1 MSVNSAFANNV
12 SAQNTGDPPRS
23 PEAAQSLNSHIVVLY
38 DNANINGVI
47 KGFLGGR
54 WPSKEE
60 RPDLERLLEAFQEHY
75 DSVHLLV
82 FRAVSSESTP
92 PWGFARHVETVGGM
106 SVLIEGERGE
116 QADDFAILRTL
127 EAIEP
132 LAADVAVLSHD
143 HGFAELLTRLAQ
155 DGRRVEVIGFREM
168 LAGIYHQ
175 LENEGILRIFDL
187 EDDFGA
193 INTPL
198 PRKGLWTRSSFDP
211 AAFLSGIPLRTTES
225 AMNAVASALEQQDD
239 RDRLA
244 QVLENAWQAFYE
256 QGLEPSPD
264 ERNLLQEADLRLR
277 EQPDAKFAP
286 GDFGGSECTAD
297 GWPADREPQ

>member
-23 PEAAQSLNSHIVVLY
+23 PEAAQPLNSHIVVLY
-38 DNANINGVI
+38 DNANINGVTQ
-47 KGFLGGR
+47 GLLGGR
-54 WPSKEE
+54 WPKQEE

-82 FRAVSSESTP
+82 FLAVPSESDP
-92 PWGFARHVETVGGM
+92 PWPYVTLVEKVGA
-106 SVLIEGERGE
+106 SPVLIEGEYGK

-132 LAADVAVLSHD
+132 LAADVAILSHD
-143 HGFAELLTRLAQ
+143 HVFAKPLARLAQ
-155 DGRRVEVIGFREM
+155 DGRRVEVFGFREK
-168 LAGIYHQ
+168 LASIYLQ
-175 LENEGILRIFDL
+175 MEKDKVFRVWDL
-187 EDDFGA
+187 EEDLDVIDA
-193 INTPL
+193 SL

-225 AMNAVASALEQQDD
+225 AMNAVASALERQDD

-256 QGLEPSPD
+256 QGGEPSPD
-264 ERNLLQEADLRLR
+264 ERNLLQEAELRLR

-286 GDFGGSECTAD
+286 GDFGSSECTAD
-297 GWPADREPQ
+297 GWPSDCEPQ